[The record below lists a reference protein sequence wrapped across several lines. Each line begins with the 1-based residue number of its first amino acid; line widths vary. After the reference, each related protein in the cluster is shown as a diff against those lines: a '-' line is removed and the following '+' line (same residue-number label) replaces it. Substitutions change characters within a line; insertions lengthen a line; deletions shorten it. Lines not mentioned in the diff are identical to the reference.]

1 MFAIFALMVVFI
13 PAIVIVAAVAYM
25 KFKKNSKFL
34 QLLVGLVNCS
44 ITVEHWIPFCNRAC
58 ATTKIT
64 EDL

>member
-34 QLLVGLVNCS
+34 QPLGVCVCAEG
-44 ITVEHWIPFCNRAC
+44 HIPIN
-58 ATTKIT
+58 
-64 EDL
+64 